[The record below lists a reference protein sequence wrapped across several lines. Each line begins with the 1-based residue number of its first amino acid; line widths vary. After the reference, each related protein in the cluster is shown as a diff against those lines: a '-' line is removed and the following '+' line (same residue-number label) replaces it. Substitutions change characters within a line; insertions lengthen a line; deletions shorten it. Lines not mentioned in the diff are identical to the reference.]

1 MEVSRYADRPVQ
13 RLAVYGSLA
22 PGRPNHHHLAP
33 LGGTWTSGVVRGRL
47 VAEGWGAKIG
57 FPGLTPA
64 PEGEAIA
71 VQVLESDALEAH
83 WPSLDAFEGAGYR
96 RVSVT
101 VETEAGFVEA
111 WIYALA

>member
-1 MEVSRYADRPVQ
+1 MTTS

-57 FPGLTPA
+57 FAGLMLDA
-64 PEGEAIA
+64 DGKAIT
-71 VQVLESDALEAH
+71 VQVLESEALEAH
-83 WPSLDAFEGAGYR
+83 WARLDAFEGAGYR
-96 RVSVT
+96 RVSVA
-101 VETEAGFVEA
+101 VETEAGPVEA